1 MAETPGG
8 AQRRIDIA
16 EAMALVSRHMPRW
29 PATRVPLDEALGAVL
44 REPVHAERDQ
54 PPFDRVM
61 MDGLACRHADL
72 AGAQALAVTG
82 TQAAGQPA
90 LALAAPSQCIAVMT
104 GAALP
109 AGADTII
116 PVERIHRDGDRAS
129 VQSGYA
135 ATPGQYIH
143 RQGSDHGAGDRL
155 LSPGIRIG
163 PPELAILTIGGHADV
178 AIGQWPRIALISTG
192 DELVEPGQP
201 LAPAQIRASN
211 DRALGGALRARGF
224 ARISRALLPDDPAVL
239 ERRIGELWR
248 DSDVLV
254 LSGGVSLGEFDHVPR
269 VLAALGMQLVFHKVL
284 QRPGLPLWFGVAPDG
299 KPVFALPGN
308 PVSSL
313 SCLVRYVIP
322 GLWQALGAE
331 PLPPP
336 RVALAEGFDFAA
348 DLGCLLPVRLVQ
360 AEDGSRRALPC
371 PTNTSGD
378 FTGLHGTDG
387 FVELPRGQDHYPAGY
402 VATFWS
408 WA

>member
-1 MAETPGG
+1 MSGSADQ
-8 AQRRIDIA
+8 ARRRIDIA
-16 EAMALVSRHMPRW
+16 EAAALVSQHMPGW
-29 PATRVPLDEALGAVL
+29 PAERVPLDEALGAVL

-72 AGAQALAVTG
+72 AGEQALAVAG
-82 TQAAGQPA
+82 TQGAGQPV
-90 LALAAPSQCIAVMT
+90 LALAAPGQCIAVMT

-109 AGADTII
+109 AGADTIV
-116 PVERIHRDGDRAS
+116 PVERTRRDGERAS
-129 VQSGYA
+129 VEPGYA
-135 ATPGQYIH
+135 AAPGQYIH
-143 RQGSDHGAGDRL
+143 RQGSDHRAGDRL

-163 PPELAILTIGGHADV
+163 PAELAILTIGGRADV
-178 AIGQWPRIALISTG
+178 AIGRWPRIALVSTG

-201 LAPAQIRASN
+201 LARTQIRASN

-224 ARISRALLPDDPAVL
+224 ARLSRALLPDDPAVL
-239 ERRIGELWR
+239 EQRIGELWR

-254 LSGGVSLGEFDHVPR
+254 LSGGVSMGEFDHVPR
-269 VLAALGMQLVFHKVL
+269 VLAALGMRLVFHKVL
-284 QRPGLPLWFGVAPDG
+284 QRPGLPFWFGVAPDG

-322 GLWQALGAE
+322 GLWQALGAA

-336 RVALAEGFDFAA
+336 QVALAAGFDFAP
-348 DLGCLLPVRLVQ
+348 DLGCLLPVRLV
-360 AEDGSRRALPC
+360 AGADGTRRAQPC

-402 VATFWS
+402 VADFWA